1 MCNAQNQ
8 HMRAGEGH
16 KEAKDYFLA
25 GSLYDIDF
33 VKEEDGWKMCKWALS
48 IIYTQGTMAVITP
61 S

>member
-1 MCNAQNQ
+1 
-8 HMRAGEGH
+8 MRAGEGH